1 MTQRML
7 SRIWP
12 HVPPAQRRRLIAQL
26 SQMVT
31 RRLDMTAPAEETP
44 NEHDSAL
51 TPFAHHKIHGSHYDR
66 LAAVYVRQSTPQ
78 QMLRHQES
86 TRLQYG
92 LVERALALGWAQP
105 QVWVMDED

>member
-1 MTQRML
+1 MSPTTLLHPM
-7 SRIWP
+7 
-12 HVPPAQRRRLIAQL
+12 
-26 SQMVT
+26 
-31 RRLDMTAPAEETP
+31 
-44 NEHDSAL
+44 
-51 TPFAHHKIHGSHYDR
+51 AHHKIHRAHYDR

-105 QVWVMDED
+105 QVLVIDED

>member
-1 MTQRML
+1 MTQRRL

-31 RRLDMTAPAEETP
+31 RRLDMTTPAEETP
-44 NEHDSAL
+44 HEHDSTL
-51 TPFAHHKIHGSHYDR
+51 TPVAHHKIHGAHYDR

-78 QMLRHQES
+78 QMIRHQES

-92 LVERALALGWAQP
+92 LVERALA
-105 QVWVMDED
+105 